1 VGRQHEGKVGRAHL
15 DRRAFRV
22 ELVFLLGLFA
32 VALVVRL
39 LLLIRRLRQTAD
51 PERLAGDP
59 AHREERQGV
68 ARGERAV
75 KLHVLHG
82 RRGEQSR
89 RIVRAEARGSSRD
102 RRHGRTEIGAR
113 HLLLAALK
121 NHIDWPKISFWPR
134 ADRQRA
140 LESFTFPFGNARGGE
155 RGTAEPDPASASRPR

>member
-1 VGRQHEGKVGRAHL
+1 MGRAHL

-68 ARGERAV
+68 ARGERAI

-121 NHIDWPKISFWPR
+121 NHIDWPKIRLAGAETRERLRIFHVPI
-134 ADRQRA
+134 RQCTRW
-140 LESFTFPFGNARGGE
+140 GARH
-155 RGTAEPDPASASRPR
+155 RGARPRVSLAAPLRLMQRRK